1 MAYLWTV
8 RIIYRTVWKVAWNTV
23 FKEHFI
29 YTFFMLYGSVEVV
42 METIQI
48 WFHFLSAASV

>member
-1 MAYLWTV
+1 MAYLRTV
-8 RIIYRTVWKVAWNTV
+8 RIIHRIVWKVAWNTV

-42 METIQI
+42 IKTIQI
-48 WFHFLSAASV
+48 

>member
-1 MAYLWTV
+1 MIH
-8 RIIYRTVWKVAWNTV
+8 RIVWKVAWNIV

-29 YTFFMLYGSVEVV
+29 CTFFMLYGSVEVV
-42 METIQI
+42 IETIQI